1 MTITEIIQGLEKQQ
15 RSYTELVG
23 GDQLPADRRDVN
35 EVCRLSIE
43 LALHVRQL
51 EGEFKQHMQYHK
63 DNEL

>member
-15 RSYTELVG
+15 RKVDYNGLNLIDNSV
-23 GDQLPADRRDVN
+23 V
-35 EVCRLSIE
+35 EVCRLSVE